1 MKITKALLIHN
12 DAAGSAAGSLVSSAV
27 AVLAPAIKELDIIQT
42 SGPGDGE
49 KICLERGSEV
59 DVVFILGGDGTVHE
73 CINGLTQLDHPPVV
87 GVLPGGTCNDFV
99 RSLGMPVDVTQAAR
113 MMLEGRIIDIDL
125 GLANGR
131 VFTNFFGVGLITDTS
146 ENIDSNLKNSLGKL
160 SYFISTLQ
168 TIRSA
173 EPFAFEM
180 EADGKLI
187 QDEAVMIYIAN
198 GRSLGSSALPF
209 AQDALKDGQFDI
221 LIIRQTGLPLLKEVL
236 ARKPEG
242 EWQPKNDTILY
253 YKAQNIKLR
262 TDEEKQADTDG
273 EVYLSTP
280 VQISVLDHKLTF
292 LVGGPDAI

>member
-1 MKITKALLIHN
+1 MEITKALLIHN

-27 AVLAPAIKELDIIQT
+27 AVLAPSIKELDIIQT

-49 KICLERGSEV
+49 NICLKRGSGV

-73 CINGLTQLDHPPVV
+73 CINGLTQLDHPPIV
-87 GVLPGGTCNDFV
+87 GLLPGGTCNDFV
-99 RSLGMPVDVTQAAR
+99 RSLGMPVDVTQSAR
-113 MMLEGRIIDIDL
+113 MMLEGRTIDINL

-131 VFTNFFGVGLITDTS
+131 VFTNFFGVGLITETS

-168 TIRSA
+168 TIRTA
-173 EPFAFEM
+173 IPFAFEM

-198 GRSLGSSALPF
+198 GRSLGSSPLPF

-236 ARKPEG
+236 SRKPEG
-242 EWQPKNDTILY
+242 EWRPKNDSILY
-253 YKAQNIKLR
+253 YKARNIKLR
-262 TDEEKQADTDG
+262 TDGEKQADTDG

-280 VQISVLDHKLTF
+280 VEISVLDHKLSF

>member
-1 MKITKALLIHN
+1 MEITKALLIHN

-49 KICLERGSEV
+49 RICLERGSGV

-73 CINGLTQLDHPPVV
+73 CINGLTQLVHPPVV

-99 RSLGMPVDVTQAAR
+99 RSLGMPVDVTQSAR
-113 MMLEGRIIDIDL
+113 MMLEGRTIDIDL
-125 GLANGR
+125 GYANGR
-131 VFTNFFGVGLITDTS
+131 VFTNFFGVGLITETS
-146 ENIDSNLKNSLGKL
+146 ENIDPNLKGSLGKL

-173 EPFAFEM
+173 VPFAFEM
-180 EADGKLI
+180 EADGRLI

-209 AQDALKDGQFDI
+209 AQDALMDGQFDI
-221 LIIRQTGLPLLKEVL
+221 LIIRQTGLPLLRELL

-242 EWQPKNDTILY
+242 EWQPKNDSILY
-253 YKAQNIKLR
+253 YKARNIKLR
-262 TDEEKQADTDG
+262 TDVEKQADTDG

-280 VQISVLDHKLTF
+280 VQISVLDHKLAF

>member
-27 AVLAPAIKELDIIQT
+27 AVLAPAIKELNIIQT

-49 KICLERGSEV
+49 KICVERGSEV

-73 CINGLTQLDHPPVV
+73 CINGLVQLEHPPVV
-87 GVLPGGTCNDFV
+87 GILPGGTCNDFV

-146 ENIDSNLKNSLGKL
+146 ENIDSTLKNSLGKL

-173 EPFAFEM
+173 VPFAFEM

-209 AQDALKDGQFDI
+209 APDALMDGQFDI
-221 LIIRQTGLPLLKEVL
+221 LIIRQTGLPLLKELL

-242 EWQPKNDTILY
+242 EWQPKNDSILY
-253 YKAQNIKLR
+253 YKARNIKLR

-280 VQISVLDHKLTF
+280 VQISVLDHKLNF

>member
-12 DAAGSAAGSLVSSAV
+12 DAAGPAAGSLVSSAV
-27 AVLAPAIKELDIIQT
+27 AVLAPALKELDIIQT

-49 KICLERGSEV
+49 NICLERGSEV

-73 CINGLTQLDHPPVV
+73 CINGLVQLEHPPVV
-87 GVLPGGTCNDFV
+87 GILPGGTCNDFV
-99 RSLGMPVDVTQAAR
+99 RSLGMPVDVTQSAR
-113 MMLEGRIIDIDL
+113 MMLEGRTTHIDL

-131 VFTNFFGVGLITDTS
+131 VFTNFFGVGLITETS

-187 QDEAVMIYIAN
+187 HDEAVMIYIAN

-209 AQDALKDGQFDI
+209 AQDALTDGQFDI
-221 LIIRQTGLPLLKEVL
+221 LIIRQTGLPLLKEVMS
-236 ARKPEG
+236 RKPEG
-242 EWQPKNDTILY
+242 EWRPKNDSILY
-253 YKAQNIKLR
+253 YKARNIKLR

-280 VQISVLDHKLTF
+280 VEISVLDHKLTF

>member
-49 KICLERGSEV
+49 KICLERGGEV

-99 RSLGMPVDVTQAAR
+99 RSLGMPVDVTQSAR

-125 GLANGR
+125 GFANGR

-146 ENIDSNLKNSLGKL
+146 VNIDSNLKNSLGKL

-173 EPFAFEM
+173 VPFAFEM

-209 AQDALKDGQFDI
+209 AQDALMDGQFDV
-221 LIIRQTGLPLLKEVL
+221 LIIRQTGLPLLKELL

-242 EWQPKNDTILY
+242 EWQPKNDSILY
-253 YKAQNIKLR
+253 YKARNIKLR

>member
-12 DAAGSAAGSLVSSAV
+12 DAAGSAAGGLVSSAV

-59 DVVFILGGDGTVHE
+59 DAVFILGGDGTVHE
-73 CINGLTQLDHPPVV
+73 CINGLTQLIHPPVV

-99 RSLGMPVDVTQAAR
+99 RSLGMPVDVTQSAR
-113 MMLEGRIIDIDL
+113 MMLEGRTINIDL
-125 GLANGR
+125 GYANGR
-131 VFTNFFGVGLITDTS
+131 VFTNFFGVGLITETS
-146 ENIDSNLKNSLGKL
+146 ENIDPNLKGSLGKL

-173 EPFAFEM
+173 VPFAFEM

-209 AQDALKDGQFDI
+209 APDALIDGQFDI
-221 LIIRQTGLPLLKEVL
+221 LIIRQTGLPLLRELL

-242 EWQPKNDTILY
+242 EWQPKNDSILY
-253 YKAQNIKLR
+253 YKARNIKLR
-262 TDEEKQADTDG
+262 TDEKKQADTDG

-280 VQISVLDHKLTF
+280 AQISVLDHKLTF

>member
-27 AVLAPAIKELDIIQT
+27 AVLAPALKELDIIQT

-49 KICLERGSEV
+49 NICLERGSEV

-73 CINGLTQLDHPPVV
+73 CINGLVQLENPPVV
-87 GVLPGGTCNDFV
+87 GILPGGTCNDFV
-99 RSLGMPVDVTQAAR
+99 RSLGMPVDVTQSAR
-113 MMLEGRIIDIDL
+113 MMLEGRTIDIDL

-131 VFTNFFGVGLITDTS
+131 VFTNFFGVGLITETS

-187 QDEAVMIYIAN
+187 YDEAVMIYIAN
-198 GRSLGSSALPF
+198 GRSLGSSSLPF
-209 AQDALKDGQFDI
+209 AQDALTDGQFDI

-236 ARKPEG
+236 SRKPEG
-242 EWQPKNDTILY
+242 EWRPKNDSILY
-253 YKAQNIKLR
+253 YKARNIKLR

-280 VQISVLDHKLTF
+280 VEISVLDHKLTF